1 MHPIFVY
8 MLKSNLLIIVFWL
21 FYRLFLRKE
30 TFYTPIRWYFIGSI
44 LISLIFPL
52 ITYTKTV
59 IIEQK
64 SVAEIVDFVP
74 DLSSNEAFFPPIEP
88 SFWETIDWQNI
99 ILWLIAI
106 ISFLFVLKSVYQIVV
121 LYVKIRKLPFYDKDK
136 SVKLTS
142 NQQNV
147 YSFFR
152 WIVVPESKMSCSD
165 LTLILA
171 HEKIH
176 LHQKHTFDLLLI
188 ELISAV
194 FWFNPVIKMLQKDIN
209 TNLEFIVDDKMVT
222 DYERIAYQKALL
234 NEQKMSSPI
243 YINAFSTSDLKKR
256 IIQLNTQKSKSMK
269 QLKFLLTAPAL
280 VAFFALFQVET
291 VAQIKTIEAKERTE
305 NEDGSITI
313 KYNFTAEN
321 LKADRKIYDALIEE
335 FPVSIDDVP
344 QTKEQLE
351 KFDNTKIQSVN
362 LVIMRNRDNDI
373 AYNIST
379 KSLKYDEKEIAIK
392 KAEAERLAQENYVEN
407 ISTTTIDE
415 NGVFIQNPAAGINIS
430 GESKELFIVDG
441 KEITLEKFKEIDP
454 KNIESITVL
463 NQPVQVKPYGEK
475 GKNGVMLIKTKSY
488 KLSMLDEKE
497 RNRKMILEER
507 RAEAEKRRKELIA
520 RRKELIAERK
530 EKIQEAHERRKK
542 MEEMRKEQ
550 SERAQVESFSEKF
563 DLLESIFDELETT
576 KEELESE
583 TVNIT
588 HISAKM
594 FFPEE
599 GMEMEMS
606 RDY

>member
-1 MHPIFVY
+1 
-8 MLKSNLLIIVFWL
+8 
-21 FYRLFLRKE
+21 
-30 TFYTPIRWYFIGSI
+30 
-44 LISLIFPL
+44 
-52 ITYTKTV
+52 
-59 IIEQK
+59 
-64 SVAEIVDFVP
+64 
-74 DLSSNEAFFPPIEP
+74 
-88 SFWETIDWQNI
+88 
-99 ILWLIAI
+99 
-106 ISFLFVLKSVYQIVV
+106 
-121 LYVKIRKLPFYDKDK
+121 
-136 SVKLTS
+136 
-142 NQQNV
+142 
-147 YSFFR
+147 
-152 WIVVPESKMSCSD
+152 
-165 LTLILA
+165 
-171 HEKIH
+171 
-176 LHQKHTFDLLLI
+176 
-188 ELISAV
+188 
-194 FWFNPVIKMLQKDIN
+194 
-209 TNLEFIVDDKMVT
+209 
-222 DYERIAYQKALL
+222 
-234 NEQKMSSPI
+234 
-243 YINAFSTSDLKKR
+243 R

-379 KSLKYDEKEIAIK
+379 KSLKYDEKEIARK

-415 NGVFIQNPAAGINIS
+415 NGIFIQNPAAGINIS
-430 GESKELFIVDG
+430 GEGKELFIVDG

-454 KNIESITVL
+454 KNIERITIL
-463 NQPVQVKPYGEK
+463 NQPEQVKPYGEK

-563 DLLESIFDELETT
+563 DLLESIFDELET
-576 KEELESE
+576 
-583 TVNIT
+583 
-588 HISAKM
+588 
-594 FFPEE
+594 
-599 GMEMEMS
+599 
-606 RDY
+606 